1 MSDKPF
7 DICERTFQ
15 FSVRIVNL
23 CNFLS
28 EKPGSAREL
37 AKQLIRSGT
46 SIGAN
51 VEESRAAQSTADF
64 IHKLE
69 IALKE
74 ARETRYWIKVIVA
87 ANIVPESRLLPLLNE
102 INELMN
108 IIAAMIVKSKDN
120 KKKSLLTFSN
130 FDFL

>member
-1 MSDKPF
+1 MTEKPF
-7 DICERTFQ
+7 NICERTFQ

-23 CNFLS
+23 CHFLNKS
-28 EKPGSAREL
+28 QVTARIL
-37 AKQLIRSGT
+37 SKQLIRSET

-64 IHKLE
+64 IHKLS

-74 ARETRYWIKVIVA
+74 ARETRYWIRLHIATKLISE
-87 ANIVPESRLLPLLNE
+87 NRLLPLLEE

-108 IIAAMIVKSKDN
+108 ILASMIIKAKGI
-120 KKKSLLTFSN
+120 
-130 FDFL
+130 

>member
-1 MSDKPF
+1 MTDKPF

-15 FSVRIVNL
+15 FSVRVVNL
-23 CNFLS
+23 CCFLNKKQS
-28 EKPGSAREL
+28 TVKALSN
-37 AKQLIRSGT
+37 QLIRSGT

-74 ARETRYWIKVIVA
+74 ARETRYWIRLLIA
-87 ANIVPESRLLPLLNE
+87 TNLIPETRLLPLLNE

-108 IIAAMIVKSKDN
+108 ILASMIIKAKEN
-120 KKKSLLTFSN
+120 RKK
-130 FDFL
+130 